1 MHNSCQKSSG
11 SKKTNLVDP
20 FPGDGEAC
28 GADSVL
34 AVGVAVRVGVALH
47 VVVGVAVHGWARPW
61 FWAWLRVWAWP
72 WLWAW
77 PVRGCKAQFSAS
89 PRSFPGL
96 PIEFFS
102 LPKSRFI
109 SLETSRYP

>member
-1 MHNSCQKSSG
+1 MVRR
-11 SKKTNLVDP
+11 VD
-20 FPGDGEAC
+20 AR
-28 GADSVL
+28 L
-34 AVGVAVRVGVALH
+34 AVGVAARVGV
-47 VVVGVAVHGWARPW
+47 VVHCG
-61 FWAWLRVWAWP
+61 AWLRVWAWP
-72 WLWAW
+72 WGVGVAARVGVAVTVGVAL
-77 PVRGCKAQFSAS
+77 RGCKAQFSAS